1 MNNIYGPKISGLDIN
16 EINKFNSDFG
26 NNRNNEILRMN
37 RQKEI
42 LQNQKKIQEQ
52 RLREKLLL
60 EKRLQD
66 KRKKEEEERIREQ
79 KKLQS
84 QLKRNRDPIEYLD
97 KNSQRSGMDIIESS
111 FSRNRDIPD
120 KLEDRDEI
128 EDIKDSQILKNLI
141 DEEKKREA
149 TVKMVQNVDDGDDL
163 VVNEGELNYFKEK
176 VRRWLTYD
184 DEIRILQNALKDR
197 RKKKNELTPEVL
209 EFMKTHNIEDLNTKD
224 GKLKCSISNRK
235 KTLTQKDIKHK
246 LLGYFKNENKGEKCI
261 DYVFGNREI
270 QEIMNLRRTFKKK

>member
-16 EINKFNSDFG
+16 EINKFNSDFSD
-26 NNRNNEILRMN
+26 NRNNEVLRMN

-42 LQNQKKIQEQ
+42 IQNQKRIQEQ

-60 EKRLQD
+60 EKRLKE
-66 KRKKEEEERIREQ
+66 KRKIEDEQRIREQ
-79 KKLQS
+79 EKLQT
-84 QLKRNRDPIEYLD
+84 QLKRNRDPIEYID
-97 KNSQRSGMDIIESS
+97 NNSHRSGMEIIQSS
-111 FSRNRDIPD
+111 FSNHREIPD
-120 KLEDRDEI
+120 ELEDRGEI
-128 EDIKDSQILKNLI
+128 DDIKDSKILNNLM
-141 DEEKKREA
+141 EEQKKKEE
-149 TVKMVQNVDDGDDL
+149 TVKMVHNVSDDDK
-163 VVNEGELNYFKEK
+163 VIVNEGELNYFKEK
-176 VRRWLTYD
+176 VRRWLAYD
-184 DEIRILQNALKDR
+184 DEIKILQNALKDR

-270 QEIMNLRRTFKKK
+270 QEIINLRRTFKKK

>member
-52 RLREKLLL
+52 RIREKLLL